1 MGYALKNN
9 QHLQMVFCRQTL
21 VRYPLSVIRYPLSVI
36 RYPLSVIRY
45 PLSVIRY
52 PLSVIRYPL
61 SSLVFYYFPFVT
73 TVYYCP
79 GLLSGF
85 LHRFTFSLIRHVQAQ
100 GG

>member
-1 MGYALKNN
+1 MRQIMGYALKNN

-21 VRYPLSVIRYPLSVI
+21 V

>member
-52 PLSVIRYPL
+52 PVLFFIIFH
-61 SSLVFYYFPFVT
+61 SLLPFIIVLVCFQVFSIA
-73 TVYYCP
+73 
-79 GLLSGF
+79 LLS
-85 LHRFTFSLIRHVQAQ
+85 L
-100 GG
+100 